1 MNNTTSRSERMR
13 AALGWALLLLS
24 VNGAPACQTSNAA
37 TSNAAQRQRVQTE
50 MKALID
56 AQLNAWHSAAS
67 ELQRVAPTPAG
78 RGWDLREDAAAIA
91 AMKDAWQKGRD
102 AYERVEGAVAPLFPE
117 SDAATDARYDDFLLR
132 LGAVGDATPFDGEGV
147 IGMHAIERIL
157 WANSTPAT
165 VVEFER
171 NIPGYRPARMPE
183 SSEEARRF
191 RDELVGRLLSD
202 IERLRQA
209 FTPVSLD
216 VAFAF
221 QGTLDLAMEQV
232 EKVDKAST
240 GQEESRYA
248 QSTMRDLRNNYQGCV
263 DAYLVFQPWLRQ
275 SEDGRKEDTRVLA
288 AFERLRVA
296 YDAVSGSAIPEPPA
310 RWSSLAPHPEALE
323 TPFGNLFRRVKSEA
337 DPERD
342 ESLVAALYR
351 TARVLELRDVV
362 VK

>member
-1 MNNTTSRSERMR
+1 MNKKSGNQQMR
-13 AALGWALLLLS
+13 GAVSLALLLFS
-24 VNGAPACQTSNAA
+24 VNGTPACQTSNAA
-37 TSNAAQRQRVQTE
+37 TSTSAQRERVQTE
-50 MKALID
+50 TKALIS
-56 AQLNAWHSAAS
+56 AQLSAWYGAAS
-67 ELQRVAPTPAG
+67 ALQRAAPAPSE

-132 LGAVGDATPFDGEGV
+132 LGAVGDPTPFDGEGV

-157 WANSTPAT
+157 WADSTPAT

-171 NIPGYRPARMPE
+171 NLPGYRPARVPE
-183 SSEEARRF
+183 SAEEARRF
-191 RDELVGRLLSD
+191 RDELVGRLVSD
-202 IERLRQA
+202 IERLRQE
-209 FTPVSLD
+209 FTPLPLD

-221 QGTLDLAMEQV
+221 QGTIDLAMEQV

-240 GQEESRYA
+240 GREESRYA
-248 QSTMRDLRNNYQGCV
+248 QSTMRDLRNNYQGCL

-275 SEDGRKEDTRVLA
+275 TEEGRKEDARVLA
-288 AFERLRVA
+288 AFERLREA
-296 YDAVSGSAIPEPPA
+296 YDAVEGAAIPEPPA

-337 DPERD
+337 DPERQD
-342 ESLVAALYR
+342 SLVAALYR

>member
-1 MNNTTSRSERMR
+1 MNKTTSMNERVRSGAM
-13 AALGWALLLLS
+13 LALLLFS
-24 VNGAPACQTSNAA
+24 VSGVPACQTSNA
-37 TSNAAQRQRVQTE
+37 TSASAQRQRVQSE
-50 MKALID
+50 MKVLIST
-56 AQLNAWHSAAS
+56 QLDAWHAAAI
-67 ELQRVAPTPAG
+67 ELQRAAPTPSG
-78 RGWDLREDAAAIA
+78 RGWVLHEDANAIA
-91 AMKDAWQKGRD
+91 AMKGAWQMGRD

-157 WANSTPAT
+157 WVDSTPAT

-171 NIPGYRPARMPE
+171 NLPGYRPARMPE
-183 SSEEARRF
+183 NAEEARRF
-191 RDELVGRLLSD
+191 RDELVGRLISD
-202 IERLRQA
+202 IERLRRE
-209 FTPVSLD
+209 FTPLSLD

-221 QGTLDLAMEQV
+221 QGTIDLAMEQV

-248 QSTMRDLRNNYQGCV
+248 QSTMRDLRNNYQGCL

-275 SEDGRKEDTRVLA
+275 TEDGRKEDARVLA
-288 AFERLRVA
+288 AFERLRKA
-296 YDAVSGSAIPEPPA
+296 YEAVVGAAIPEPPA

-323 TPFGNLFRRVKSEA
+323 TPFGTLFRSVKSEA
-337 DPERD
+337 DPERED
-342 ESLVAALYR
+342 SLVAGLYR
-351 TARVLELRDVV
+351 TARVLELREVI

>member
-1 MNNTTSRSERMR
+1 MKKTPNKSERVR
-13 AALGWALLLLS
+13 EAVGWALLLLS
-24 VNGAPACQTSNAA
+24 VNGALACQTSNAA
-37 TSNAAQRQRVQTE
+37 TSASAQRQRVQSE
-50 MKALID
+50 MKTLIS
-56 AQLNAWHSAAS
+56 AQLDAWHAAAS
-67 ELQRVAPTPAG
+67 ELQRVAPTPSG
-78 RGWDLREDAAAIA
+78 RGWDLREDAAAIT
-91 AMKDAWQKGRD
+91 AMKEAWQKGRD

-132 LGAVGDATPFDGEGV
+132 LGAVGDPTSFDGEGV

-157 WANSTPAT
+157 WADSTPAT

-171 NIPGYRPARMPE
+171 NLPGYRPARMPG
-183 SSEEARRF
+183 SSDEARRF
-191 RDELVGRLLSD
+191 RDELVGRLLAD

-209 FTPVSLD
+209 FAPLSLD

-221 QGTLDLAMEQV
+221 QGTIDLAMEQV
-232 EKVDKAST
+232 EKVDKASS

-248 QSTMRDLRNNYQGCV
+248 QSTMRDLRHNYQGCL

-275 SEDGRKEDTRVLA
+275 TPEGRNEDTRVLA
-288 AFERLRVA
+288 AFERLRQS
-296 YDAVSGSAIPEPPA
+296 YDTVSGSAIPEPPA

-323 TPFGNLFRRVKSEA
+323 TPFGNLFLQVKSEA

-342 ESLVAALYR
+342 DSLVAALYR